1 LTRTSLGALLLA
13 AAVGVLAGPAAP
25 GAAQSTTGGSAAD
38 AFAVAGDATPQ
49 AADVSAGATSAPR
62 KRLDLNR
69 ATREEIDALPIPKDV
84 AAKIWDYRQFVRY
97 FGSIYD
103 LAEVPGVTPE
113 ILATLRPLV
122 STMPPEDKDEAMRRY
137 DASFRQVQQFLAQE
151 GSREESADEYLDML
165 RDPRN
170 LNNLDLLELQS
181 FQNISPVDA
190 VAILK
195 AKERAGRIENE
206 RQLRGSDGLS
216 YWGFRN
222 LRDFV
227 MYEDPAR
234 KGELHGDYQFMTS
247 DHPYRLD
254 EEEPLINPLPG
265 TPPRNFDQGTA
276 WGVRGLDSPNPL
288 LLNKFRLRLGNEWK
302 GGILLHR
309 AVGEE
314 HLAETVKG
322 YAAWQ
327 PDTDHK
333 YQLDRAIAGNFRV
346 AFGQGLVMDNT
357 DFFVP
362 RKTGYG
368 FNVRPRRIQGDLS
381 RTQEFQ
387 LRGLALEGHARF
399 LHATGFLSSDRK
411 DGIVNPDG
419 TLNRYI
425 VMAPRFENYELAAMQ
440 TETGAK
446 FGLRR
451 DAFRENMAGGNLL
464 AHLWTG
470 TFLGVSG
477 YEARYDQAWNPDIN
491 TLIPGTNQGLL
502 EARDAELFTAYDSRQ
517 LGKFRRV
524 VGAEFQTVYQ
534 NLAVQ
539 AEYAKMDANT
549 QDGIDGLLSA
559 APEAYT
565 VNAYLQY
572 DDLNLQMLWRDYDV
586 GFDNPYA
593 RGFSNNSRYEQTLAD
608 DPFRMQ
614 NPLLSW
620 LSVNNP
626 QMKPERGLY
635 MNLRYRISQT
645 LTLSSLEFDDF
656 RRVGD
661 SQHSQRWVARFD
673 YAPVFPVRF
682 QLRQRVSSR
691 DAEQLQDIR
700 RFGGWETRMIA
711 QARLS
716 GFDNVS
722 VMYAI
727 GNTSFTQRPRLSG
740 AAGAGDDTPLGQAAS
755 LDHAVATS
763 FEHNFNERLSLE
775 IGSTLYDGFVYTF
788 EDNFFIVLDGN
799 GFRNYFVVRSRVGDS
814 LQFRLKVAHDRLFTK
829 SNVDVRNFNDPF
841 QIPFEGTSVRN
852 QFPSFRLQLDHTF

>member
-1 LTRTSLGALLLA
+1 MTRTSLGALLVAVAVA
-13 AAVGVLAGPAAP
+13 ASVLAGPAARC
-25 GAAQSTTGGSAAD
+25 AAQAPPGG
-38 AFAVAGDATPQ
+38 AGTEQ
-49 AADVSAGATSAPR
+49 R

-69 ATREEIDALPIPKDV
+69 ASREEIAALPIPRDV
-84 AAKIWDYRQFVRY
+84 AANIWDFRQSVR
-97 FGSIYD
+97 FFRSIYD
-103 LAEVPGVTPE
+103 VAEVQGVTPE
-113 ILATLRPLV
+113 ILAILRPLV
-122 STMPPEDKDEAMRRY
+122 STMPPEDKDEALRRY
-137 DASFRQVQQFLAQE
+137 DASFRQVQQFLSQE

-170 LNNLDLLELQS
+170 INNLDLLELQS
-181 FQNISPVDA
+181 FQNVSPVDA

-195 AKERAGRIENE
+195 ARVRSGQIENE

-227 MYEDPAR
+227 LYQDTER
-234 KGELHGDYQFMTS
+234 GGEVHGDYQLLAS
-247 DHPYRLD
+247 DRPYRLD
-254 EEEPLINPLPG
+254 DAEPLINPLPG

-276 WGVRGLDSPNPL
+276 WGVRGLDSANPL
-288 LLNKFRLRLGNEWK
+288 LLNKLRVRLGNEWK
-302 GGILLHR
+302 GGLLTHR
-309 AVGEE
+309 AVGEQ
-314 HLAETVKG
+314 HFAETVKG
-322 YAAWQ
+322 YLGWQ
-327 PDTDHK
+327 PVSDHRV
-333 YQLDRAIAGNFRV
+333 QLDRAVAGNFRV

-357 DFFVP
+357 DFFTP

-368 FNVRPRRIQGDLS
+368 FNIRPRRIQGDLS
-381 RTQEFQ
+381 RSHEFA
-387 LRGLALEGHARF
+387 LRGLALEGHAGPVR
-399 LHATGFLSSDRK
+399 ATGFYSRDKK

-425 VMAPRFENYELAAMQ
+425 VMSPRFENSELEAMQ

-451 DAFRENMAGGNLL
+451 DAFRETMVGGNLL
-464 AHLWTG
+464 ANLWTG
-470 TFLGVSG
+470 TFIGVSG

-491 TLIPGTNQGLL
+491 TLFPGTNLGLL
-502 EARDAELFTAYDSRQ
+502 EARDTELYNSYDSRR

-539 AEYAKMDANT
+539 AEYAKLDANEK
-549 QDGIDGLLSA
+549 DGLDGLMSA

-572 DDLNLQMLWRDYDV
+572 DDLTLQMLWRDYDV

-593 RGFSNNSRYEQTLAD
+593 RGFSNNKRYEQTLAD

-620 LSVNNP
+620 LSVNTP
-626 QMKPERGLY
+626 QMKPERGMY
-635 MNLRYRISQT
+635 MNLRYRVSQT
-645 LTLSSLEFDDF
+645 LTLSGLEFDDYV
-656 RRVGD
+656 RAGD
-661 SQHSQRWVARFD
+661 SQHSQRWVARLD

-691 DAEQLQDIR
+691 GAEQAEDIR
-700 RFGGWETRMIA
+700 RFGGWETRLLA

-716 GFDNVS
+716 GFDQVNVL
-722 VMYAI
+722 YAI
-727 GNTSFTQRPRLSG
+727 GNTSFTVRPRLSG
-740 AAGAGDDTPLGQAAS
+740 GANAGEDTPIGQAAS
-755 LDHAVATS
+755 LDHAIATS
-763 FEHNFNERLSLE
+763 FEHNINDRLGLE
-775 IGSTLYDGFVYTF
+775 IGTTLYDGFVYTF
-788 EDNFFIVLDGN
+788 EDNEFIVLDGN
-799 GFRNYFVVRSRVGDS
+799 GFRNYAVVRSRVGDS
-814 LQFRLKVAHDRLFTK
+814 LLFRLKVAHDRLFTK

-841 QIPFEGTSVRN
+841 QFPFEGTRVRN
-852 QFPSFRLQLDHTF
+852 QFPSFRLQLDYTF